1 MYVINFRYRLPGL
14 ATIQLSGGWTRCFL
28 CVLLALLDIHSGK
41 SQNPHPYFRNYTT
54 EHGLPSPEVHYCL
67 EDDEGYMWLATD
79 NGLSRFD
86 GYEFRNYGPREGL
99 RHNVIFYLQKDPE
112 GRIWAATMHGHLY
125 YADNDS
131 IRAFAQN
138 LVIERLNP
146 GSRWALDFFI
156 DGQGVKYLS
165 LQGIG
170 ILQFSPE
177 GAFTL
182 HTPESPKCARLALKI
197 PGRWIMSNPEI
208 RVPKK
213 GEAKTAPQDSG
224 YTKLEVIADSNY
236 QVGGFYF
243 RNAAKS
249 STFWIKT
256 LNNHQTLAFNQAHL
270 YGLEEKKIA
279 WRHPFPYSVQHKTV
293 CEEADGQLLIGLQ
306 EGGGIRRYQSIE
318 KLRERNYE
326 QYLKGISVTHIFRDS
341 RGAYWIGSIENGLF
355 YCPDFDLRI
364 YDQSAGLPADY
375 VAAFDFKNEKE
386 LYVGLRNGQA
396 LLVNTENNR
405 IKTLPA
411 VPGSPIV
418 YDVLFDRHRQEL
430 WLTNGRPR
438 FFRHGRWAVVKRQQ
452 PGGAQEYVFS
462 KKMNW
467 SRGRDSI
474 WGAHHSGFGCIG
486 LERKVSSVISSDL
499 GLSDRVFS
507 VWEGRQGRVWVGKVN
522 GLFEFKNDQLI
533 RPAPFQKKL
542 ETRIEDISELPDGT
556 LALATKGEGVL
567 LWKQGLFHQ
576 LTTSEGLS
584 SDMIENIHVDGQGRI
599 WAGTLQGLNR
609 ITRQGSSYRVEA
621 FTTFHGLPSNE
632 ISQVRSFGSQTWI
645 ATSRGLMQW
654 HEKTGPQ
661 FTPEPIIE
669 KVLANNSRR
678 PIQGIIR
685 LSHKENHLE
694 FRYLSINYNMNGKI
708 PYRFRLNGEEWNQ
721 TYNRSVNFA
730 NLAPGSY
737 QFEVQAQNENQ
748 VWSNSGTVFF
758 EIQPAFWQTRWFT
771 ALWVGVLLGLV
782 GLFYRSRLRR
792 IRRASEVEREM
803 NQLKLSALRAQMNPH
818 FIFNCLNSIQ
828 NFITQNDQRNAIR
841 YLAKFAQLVRGVL
854 HVSMKE
860 KISLTEEV
868 QILENYLNLEKLR
881 FKEKF
886 DYRLHVDEQLDLF
899 EVALP
904 PLLAQPFVENA
915 ILHGFAQKEKGG
927 LVEIDF
933 RQKDGGLE
941 IEIRDNGIG
950 IFQSQDQKRQSG
962 ARHKSVGV
970 SISRRR
976 LEIADKLNAFEVK
989 EIIGDDGEIQGTSV
1003 RMFLQGYNC

>member
-1 MYVINFRYRLPGL
+1 MINFLYGVPGQ
-14 ATIQLSGGWTRCFL
+14 APTQLSGGLTRCFL
-28 CVLLALLDIHSGK
+28 CVLLVLLTISEGK

-99 RHNVIFYLQKDPE
+99 KHNVVFYLQKDPE

-125 YADNDS
+125 CIENDS
-131 IRAFAQN
+131 IRAFEQN
-138 LVIERLNP
+138 EAIERLNP
-146 GSRWALDFFI
+146 GSRLALDFFI

-165 LQGIG
+165 LQELG

-182 HTPESPKCARLALKI
+182 HTPENPGCARLALKT
-197 PGRWIMSNPEI
+197 PGRWIMANPQTQ
-208 RVPKK
+208 VPGK
-213 GEAKTAPQDSG
+213 GEAKTAPQDPG
-224 YTKLEVIADSNY
+224 YTKLEVIADSSY
-236 QVGGFYF
+236 QVAGFYY
-243 RNAAKS
+243 RNAPKWS
-249 STFWIKT
+249 GSFWIKT
-256 LNNHQTLAFNQAHL
+256 LNNHQTIAFNQAHF
-270 YGLEEKKIA
+270 YRLEGKKIA
-279 WRHPFPYSVQHKTV
+279 WRHPFPYPLQYKTV

-306 EGGGIRRYQSIE
+306 EGGGIRRYQGIE
-318 KLRERNYE
+318 NLREEDYE
-326 QYLKGISVTHIFRDS
+326 QYLKGISVTHIFGDS

-355 YCPDFDLRI
+355 YCPDLDLRI

-386 LYVGLRNGQA
+386 LYVGLRSGQA

-405 IKTLPA
+405 IKNLPVA
-411 VPGSPIV
+411 PGNPIV

-438 FFRHGRWAVVKRQQ
+438 FFRDGRWAVFKRQQ
-452 PGGAQEYVFS
+452 TGGLQDYAFS

-474 WGAHHSGFGCIG
+474 WGAHHNGFGCIG
-486 LERKVSSVISSDL
+486 LEQKTPAVISSSS

-507 VWEGRQGRVWVGKVN
+507 VWEDRQGRVWVGKVN

-533 RPAPFQKKL
+533 RPEPFREKL

-567 LWKQGLFHQ
+567 LWKEGLFHQ
-576 LTTSEGLS
+576 LTTNDGLV
-584 SDMIENIHVDGQGRI
+584 SDMLENIHVDEQGRI

-632 ISQVRSFGSQTWI
+632 ITQVRSFSSQTWV

-654 HEKTGPQ
+654 HEKKAPQ

-669 KVLANNSRR
+669 KVLANNTRR
-678 PIQGIIR
+678 PIQENIR
-685 LSHKENHLE
+685 LNHKENHLE
-694 FRYLSINYNMNGKI
+694 FHYLSINYNMNGRI
-708 PYRFRLNGEEWNQ
+708 PYRFRLNGKEWNQ

-730 NLAPGSY
+730 NLAPGAY
-737 QFEVQAQNENQ
+737 QFEVQAQNENK
-748 VWSNSGTVFF
+748 VWSNSSAINFD
-758 EIQPAFWQTRWFT
+758 IQPAFWQTRWFT
-771 ALWVGVLLGLV
+771 VLWVGILLGLV
-782 GLFYRSRLRR
+782 GLFYRDRLNRLRKS
-792 IRRASEVEREM
+792 AMVEREM

-828 NFITQNDQRNAIR
+828 NFISQNDRRNAIG
-841 YLAKFAQLVRGVL
+841 YLAKFARLVRGVL
-854 HVSMKE
+854 NASME
-860 KISLTEEV
+860 EEISLKEEV
-868 QILENYLNLEKLR
+868 EILENYLDLEKLR

-886 DYRLHVDEQLDLF
+886 DYRLNVDEQLDLF
-899 EVALP
+899 EAALP
-904 PLLAQPFVENA
+904 PLLTQPFVENA

-927 LVEIDF
+927 LVQIDF

-950 IFQSQDQKRQSG
+950 IFQSQDQKRRAG
-962 ARHKSVGV
+962 DKHKSVGV

-976 LEIADKLNAFEVK
+976 LEITDKLNAFEVR

-1003 RMFLQGYNC
+1003 RMFLQM